1 MLHCG
6 GFFEVLAKLLEL
18 YCVLSSQL
26 LHLGDGLTLVH
37 DKLLVPH
44 GREILKLRSVL
55 LLNLY
60 LFTRMLIYKGNLEAG
75 LCLLSNLY
83 NLGEL
88 VLSRSKVTVPLIYHA
103 LGVQCLAKI
112 VKEENK
118 LNSDD

>member
-6 GFFEVLAKLLEL
+6 GFFEVLTKLLEL

-26 LHLGDGLTLVH
+26 LHLGDGLTLVY

-44 GREILKLRSVL
+44 GSEILKLRSVL

-60 LFTRMLIYKGNLEAG
+60 LFTCMLIYKGDLEAG
-75 LCLLSNLY
+75 LCLLSNLH

-88 VLSRSKVTVPLIYHA
+88 VLSRSKVAVPLIYHA
-103 LGVQCLAKI
+103 LCIQSLAKI
-112 VKEENK
+112 VKKKKN
-118 LNSDD
+118 